1 MGMKPTFRFL
11 IVWIVGILL
20 LAGCRASQGAFK
32 GMELYSWQDQAGQW
46 RFSIL
51 PGTNRNKTVTEVQE
65 RPLSRTELRAAFC
78 TMAKNE
84 QVFWMPYAVEA
95 DSREHRTFSH
105 PPKEIQKEIQALADR
120 CQVQLVVFER
130 SP

>member
-1 MGMKPTFRFL
+1 MKSSSRFL
-11 IVWIVGILL
+11 IAWIVGILF
-20 LAGCRASQGAFK
+20 LAGCRARQGAFK

-95 DSREHRTFSH
+95 DTGQHRTFPY
-105 PPKEIQKEIQALADR
+105 PPEEVQQEIQALADR
-120 CQVQLVVFER
+120 CKVQLVVFER

>member
-1 MGMKPTFRFL
+1 MGMKSSSRFL
-11 IVWIVGILL
+11 IAWIVGVLF

-32 GMELYSWQDQAGQW
+32 GMELYSWQDQAGRW

-51 PGTNRNKTVTEVQE
+51 VGTNRNKTVTEVQE
-65 RPLSRTELRAAFC
+65 RALSGTELRAAFC

-84 QVFWMPYAVEA
+84 QVFWMPYAVET
-95 DSREHRTFSH
+95 ETGQHRTFPH
-105 PPKEIQKEIQALADR
+105 PPKEVQQQIQALADR

>member
-1 MGMKPTFRFL
+1 MKPTSRFL
-11 IVWIVGILL
+11 IASIVGGLF
-20 LAGCRASQGAFK
+20 LAGCRARQGAFK

-51 PGTNRNKTVTEVQE
+51 PGTNRNKTVSEVQDQ
-65 RPLSRTELRAAFC
+65 PLSKAEVEAAFC
-78 TMAKNE
+78 QMAKGE
-84 QVFWMPYAVEA
+84 QVFWMPYAVDA
-95 DSREHRTFSH
+95 DSREHRTFPY

-120 CQVQLVVFER
+120 CMVQLIGLER

>member
-1 MGMKPTFRFL
+1 MKPTSRFL
-11 IVWIVGILL
+11 IAWIVGVLF

-32 GMELYSWQDQAGQW
+32 GMELYSWQDQAGRW

-51 PGTNRNKTVTEVQE
+51 PGTNRNKTVSEVQD

-78 TMAKNE
+78 TMAKGE

-95 DSREHRTFSH
+95 ETGQHRTFPY
-105 PPKEIQKEIQALADR
+105 PPEKIQQQIQALADR
-120 CQVQLVVFER
+120 CQVQLIGLER

>member
-1 MGMKPTFRFL
+1 
-11 IVWIVGILL
+11 
-20 LAGCRASQGAFK
+20 
-32 GMELYSWQDQAGQW
+32 MELYSWQDQAGRW

-78 TMAKNE
+78 TMAKDE
-84 QVFWMPYAVEA
+84 QVFWMPYAVDA
-95 DSREHRTFSH
+95 DSREHRTFPY
-105 PPKEIQKEIQALADR
+105 PPEEVQQQIQALADR
-120 CQVQLVVFER
+120 CQVQLVGLER